1 MDFGE
6 IMQVLGS
13 IYGVVGSFGAAIVS
27 VILHKILGSLF
38 GERSLPA
45 GFFFLLTLLAV
56 LAFILSLIFLV
67 VNILLR
73 GWAFVTSR

>member
-1 MDFGE
+1 MNVSELME
-6 IMQVLGS
+6 ILGT
-13 IYGVVGSFGAAIVS
+13 IYGVVGSFGAAILG

-56 LAFILSLIFLV
+56 LSFILSLIFLV
-67 VNILLR
+67 INILLR

>member
-56 LAFILSLIFLV
+56 LSFILSLIFLV